1 MASTYVNDLRL
12 NEMATG
18 DASGTWGTIT
28 NTNLEL
34 IGEALGYGTQDC
46 FTSDADATT
55 TVADGATD
63 PARAMYFK
71 VTSSATLTAT
81 RTLTIAPNTV
91 SRLQFIENATTGSQS
106 INISQ
111 GSGAN
116 VTIGSGET
124 KAVYLDGAG
133 SGAAVVDSF
142 ATFSVANARFA
153 DGSNSAPSI
162 SFTSDTNTG
171 IYRGGTDIL
180 KFVTAGTDA
189 ITIDA
194 SQDVTLAGNLSMGDN
209 DILKLGAGGD
219 LQIYHDGSHSII
231 KDAGTGNL
239 QINAG
244 NFNVNNVANT
254 ANIIVGNDG
263 GEVNLYYN
271 GSKKLATT
279 STGIQV
285 TGNIANASGD
295 LTLDVAGNIV
305 LDADGGG
312 VYFKD
317 AGTNIGFL
325 QNSGANDFRIVAGQ
339 VDKDMVF
346 MGNDGGSVITAL
358 TLDMSN
364 AGTATFNSEVRCTS
378 ATINAQVSIY
388 TDGSGAEI
396 DNISGDFT
404 IDTAGDIILDADGED
419 IRLKDGGTEWGILSN
434 PNGDFGIQARILD
447 KDVVFYGNDGGAT
460 TELLRL
466 DSSDAGTA
474 IFNHDIKIADNNNIQ
489 LGAGADLFL
498 SSDGTNGSI
507 ATLNGN
513 LIIDSASGNIILKED
528 GVSFGELTDNSG
540 GDFDIKCPT
549 DNADIRFKGV
559 DGGGTVT
566 ALRLDMSDAGTAI
579 FNSRVAVGIG
589 SNSAPSLTFSGDLN
603 TGIYRPSSDNLGFA
617 IGGVAR
623 AFISASQ
630 FNMTGNGVFSG
641 SITKG
646 SGSFK
651 IDHPLESKKDT
662 HHLVHSFVEAPQA
675 DNIYR
680 GKVDLVDGSAT
691 VNLDTVSGMTEGTF
705 ILLNTNTQCFTSN
718 ETGWTAV
725 KGSVSNNI
733 LTITA
738 EVSCTDSISW
748 LVVGERHD
756 QHMIDTEWTDDNGK
770 VIVEPTKT

>member
-279 STGIQV
+279 ATGIDV
-285 TGNIANASGD
+285 TG
-295 LTLDVAGNIV
+295 
-305 LDADGGG
+305 
-312 VYFKD
+312 
-317 AGTNIGFL
+317 
-325 QNSGANDFRIVAGQ
+325 
-339 VDKDMVF
+339 
-346 MGNDGGSVITAL
+346 TA
-358 TLDMSN
+358 
-364 AGTATFNSEVRCTS
+364 S
-378 ATINAQVSIY
+378 AT
-388 TDGSGAEI
+388 
-396 DNISGDFT
+396 
-404 IDTAGDIILDADGED
+404 
-419 IRLKDGGTEWGILSN
+419 
-434 PNGDFGIQARILD
+434 
-447 KDVVFYGNDGGAT
+447 
-460 TELLRL
+460 
-466 DSSDAGTA
+466 
-474 IFNHDIKIADNNNIQ
+474 
-489 LGAGADLFL
+489 
-498 SSDGTNGSI
+498 
-507 ATLNGN
+507 
-513 LIIDSASGNIILKED
+513 
-528 GVSFGELTDNSG
+528 
-540 GDFDIKCPT
+540 
-549 DNADIRFKGV
+549 
-559 DGGGTVT
+559 
-566 ALRLDMSDAGTAI
+566 
-579 FNSRVAVGIG
+579 
-589 SNSAPSLTFSGDLN
+589 TFSGDLN
-603 TGIYRPSSDNLGFA
+603 GTINTATTAATQTAGDNTTK
-617 IGGVAR
+617 VATT
-623 AFISASQ
+623 AFVTTAVNNAEPFPAGTSMLFQQTA
-630 FNMTGNGVFSG
+630 
-641 SITKG
+641 
-646 SGSFK
+646 
-651 IDHPLESKKDT
+651 
-662 HHLVHSFVEAPQA
+662 AP
-675 DNIYR
+675 
-680 GKVDLVDGSAT
+680 
-691 VNLDTVSGMTEGTF
+691 
-705 ILLNTNTQCFTSN
+705 
-718 ETGWTAV
+718 TGWTKQTTHNDKALRIVTGTVGTGGSSAFSTAFATPSVTGGAV
-725 KGSVSNNI
+725 SGNPGTNQTVSAGN
-733 LTITA
+733 LA
-738 EVSCTDSISW
+738 VSISGNISNTT
-748 LVVGERHD
+748 LTVSQIPSHSH
-756 QHMIDTEWTDDNGK
+756 Q
-770 VIVEPTKT
+770 TKKAEIGGNLRFYGNETTLGSNDFVNL